1 MTLITIV
8 KPYIR
13 QLSQTIHFNM
23 NNLFNH
29 SGVKYFLLTLTSLW
43 ASITI
48 AQPLTGTR
56 TIPGNFASIAAA
68 VSALN
73 TNGVGTGGVIINV
86 AAGHTETLTS
96 AIIMTA
102 TGTAANPIIFQK
114 NGIGANPV
122 ITAYAGSKLASSI
135 DSVDVMWA
143 FEGSDYITINGINL
157 SEAVANTNATT
168 QMEVGFGFYKANGD
182 NGCNNNTIQNT
193 TITLNRDNSTA
204 SAAGPRQNAAGSIA
218 IEFVNALRTSVG
230 TAVTVT
236 SVLGASSNNRIY
248 SNTIQNCH
256 FGILLSGFAAPS
268 PYTLADLN
276 NDIGGQLSSTG
287 NTIINFGGGTGA
299 TMACGAMLIN
309 NQWSFN
315 ISNNLVNNNNGAG
328 INHGGGNRG
337 IWLFNSSP
345 GASCDIKKN
354 TITIT
359 AGTNTGAITWC
370 LDLEMATTGA
380 NGNTI
385 NIDSNQFLN
394 CNNTSASTV
403 AFTAIWINTAAT
415 TVNVRGNYIYGF
427 RYSGTGVSQAIL
439 SQVACG
445 NLNITDNIIDSV
457 ILDGANGTGTHHNIG
472 VTTAPTISLNI
483 NNNIITR
490 TTLNTVGTGTKL
502 IHGINYTGATPI
514 NNFIGNTVNNITR
527 NGTTGGTTIGIF
539 QGGGTNGTS
548 TTTIRRNTISNLSIT
563 GTGATSTMYGIQAG
577 TGTIIVDSNTIFNLS
592 CQKTSGSGVLYGI
605 YNIASPN
612 NESYNNNLIYNIN
625 HLGTGITYGI
635 YSISG
640 AGTKQILRNTL
651 HNISTTG
658 ATVAAIFTTISTHN
672 VAQNRIYNIF
682 STGTAATVSGIIM
695 GTVSSGTAFITNNLI
710 ADLRA
715 PNTTTATPTTAPSI
729 RGINITSTS
738 ALVNISVSHNT
749 VHLNATSTGTVFGTA
764 ALFHTVN
771 ATATTAN
778 LILRNNILVNN
789 STAIGAGRTVAYHR
803 SGTAL
808 NNYDNSSNNN
818 LFYAGVPSATNL
830 IFYDGTNSDQ
840 TLAAYITR
848 VTPRDTA
855 SKTEAVSFLS
865 IAGANANF
873 LKIDPSIATFAEAGS
888 TLTAGIG
895 FDFNNTIRAGYPGYT
910 GNAGTPDMGAWEDN
924 LTPQAI
930 NLMAFDT
937 ATAVQQTG
945 VLPRGTINNIILSIP
960 VRTVRGANALQ
971 ATSFKLSTA
980 GSTASSDISGA
991 KIFYTGSNPTFNTS
1005 VLFGTTPTPSGT
1017 FYVTGSQLLNTGIN
1031 YFWLTY
1037 DIRDTAGLSNI
1048 IDAQLDSI
1056 LLSGINYAPIDGNPS
1071 GSRSVA
1077 SPLNGPYNVGV
1088 GQTFPTITN
1097 AINTLSNLGV
1107 SGPVTFVLQDLSYD
1121 TLTGEVFPIVLNQFA
1136 NASIT
1141 NTVTI
1146 RPATGISAN
1155 ISGNSGVATFDI
1167 NTGSHYIID
1176 GRQGGTGGFTSGNN
1190 LIIRNTNLSA
1200 PTIRFVN
1207 DADSNHI
1214 FYTDLRGG
1222 NNIALGSAGAGV
1234 VNFGTTTGTTG
1245 NDFNTIKFCDIR
1257 EEGSTFPLAAISSI
1271 GSATT
1276 VIANNDNNIIDSCNI
1291 YNFFSPTVA
1300 SAGIYVG
1307 ANNSEWR
1314 IRGNKFY
1321 QTALRTFT
1329 AGPVHRVLW
1338 ITPNVANLTSASGF
1352 VIDNNFIGGNNASGT
1367 GNYQLDGAF
1376 TQTFNVF
1383 DISVGLGVPTSIQ
1396 GNTITNILYSSS
1408 STSSI
1413 SFLGFNI
1420 VNGNV
1425 NLGTST
1431 GNLIGSRTTNGA
1443 ITINISSTTSGGAMG
1458 IRTGGGTGNTFNI
1471 ANNII
1476 SGYDIFGTTTSTAPE
1491 FFGINVFTGTN
1502 INVFNNLIGD
1512 TSSLTGSIRVYSI
1525 ATSGTTIQRVSGIFN
1540 NPSSGTPVHNIFNNY
1555 ISNVFNFHSVT
1566 GTHSTATRGI
1576 LVNPTINGTFTVTNN
1591 VVRNLY
1597 SAAQTTATG
1606 INSAIGGLIVSG
1618 TVGTFDIRQN
1628 SISGLHLIATNTSVA
1643 VQNTGVFFSTPAAVG
1658 NNLLRNNIH
1667 TQMVWANNPL
1677 AVVNGIDIAAGTTNV
1692 NNNIIRMGI
1701 DTAGN
1706 SITTGCVFRGIT
1718 KNSGNSSIYFNT
1730 VYIGGNNVATS
1741 SSSTFA
1747 FERSG
1752 GGTDDIRN
1760 NIFTNV
1766 RSNASAGSAGHFAI
1780 QLNNSTTLTSNFNL
1794 LFADTIG
1801 RVGTTSYTSIS
1812 NWKGGSGVD
1821 ANSING
1827 AAGFINAN
1835 GDINNVNL
1843 RINPANPTPIEGTG
1857 SAVIGVGTDV
1867 DFDGQTRSTLT
1878 PIDLGADAGN
1888 FTPQDLA
1895 PPVIS
1900 YTTLTNTQL
1909 TTNRTITATITDA
1922 TGTYT
1927 TGSLIPR
1934 IYFKKSASGTLQST
1948 AGVLT
1953 SGNGS
1958 NGTWIFTIN
1967 NSLMGGV
1974 TGDDSIYYFIVAQD
1988 STLANNLGSNPGG
2001 AEGVDVNTLTTF
2013 GGFNSYKI
2021 IAIISGAFNVGVG
2034 QPFTT
2039 LTGTGGIFSYINSS
2053 IVGGNITIQITSDIE
2068 ETGLVGLN
2076 ETVETGAGNYSIRIE
2091 PNAPAIRN
2099 ITGSVAATGL
2109 IRLSGADR
2117 VRIDGSFSG
2126 SGRFLRFM
2134 NRTLNGS
2141 TLNLLEDADNDTI
2154 ANCIIEGVNNTVGML
2169 NFQSSTKPGGTGN
2182 DSNAVIGCLFRDT
2195 LGNITPT
2202 GMPNTCLFSQGVL
2215 SNDFNTFDN
2224 NELVNFGFNGVNL
2237 STTAGD
2243 FWRITNNKIYQ
2254 LLTRN
2259 AAMVVLQI
2267 DGGSGHI
2274 INNNSIGG
2282 GAINRS
2288 GTAFQTTSS
2297 LVAISLATTVTNTF
2311 PITINNNT
2319 ISNMAISGTGASAFF
2334 GIRVANGNL
2343 TIAGNTIGGNMMPYD
2358 TIKNN
2363 FDNGSITINGGASV
2377 IVENNLISNIAYY
2390 RAAGDRNAGITISS
2404 TLPSPLII
2412 RNNTIHTITGNNTGT
2427 TTSSFRVGA
2436 IVVTSAPTNITITGN
2451 NIRNIQNTN
2460 TGTAAYVVSGIMYSG
2475 GAATNP
2481 IITQNRIRNIGAVG
2495 TGTGTAS
2502 PEVMGIHMISATNA
2516 LIANNQISLGDS
2528 ALNQSR
2534 VYGIFD
2540 GTGGANTYAYNSIL
2554 INGMTATGSNH
2565 STGFLRSTTT
2575 STINF
2580 RNNLV
2585 YNKRTT
2591 GGTGFNYAV
2600 SSSSAT
2606 GVSGA
2611 NIQYNMFFVNDT
2623 ARLTELP
2630 AGISNSWNALN
2641 TFYPGAYNTNWAELT
2656 SIVPADALFT
2666 DTLSGNLA
2674 VITSSPNAWYVN
2686 GKGIRISNISGDF
2699 TNASGVRSIAIANGA
2714 SDIGSVEFTPTSTP
2728 PAAFADKTPI
2738 ANDSTQFFFA
2748 SRMVAKA
2755 KWGSIGTLP
2764 SSVNVQY
2771 YTGTNPANTPVGASF
2786 TNAYYNIQPTGGS
2799 GYNYELTLMQD
2810 SATLGNTLSVPT
2822 LQIARYSGPATNWFR
2837 YSNSIVNGSTG
2848 FLSAT
2853 GFTDGG
2859 IYTLTD
2865 SASSPLPVTFN
2876 SFGAKVIANDVILNW
2891 STSSEINNHGFYIE
2905 RSVNGT
2911 DFEEINFVKGKL
2923 NSSVVVYY
2931 TDVDANPFG
2940 TNTTL
2945 YYRLRQV
2952 DMNGDYAYSSIVAV
2966 KKGSN
2971 TLQSVSVFPNP
2982 VAGALNIEF
2991 VSAAAGNASIQI
3003 FDING
3008 RNVAQKE
3015 IISIA
3020 GLNTL
3025 TVDEVA
3031 LLNAGVYFVK
3041 VESAGEMQ
3049 MVKLIKQ

>member
-1 MTLITIV
+1 MKKISSFATRRYLVLVTALLLGTIT
-8 KPYIR
+8 
-13 QLSQTIHFNM
+13 F
-23 NNLFNH
+23 
-29 SGVKYFLLTLTSLW
+29 
-43 ASITI
+43 

-86 AAGHTETLTS
+86 AAGHTETLTA

-114 NGIGANPV
+114 NGVGANPV
-122 ITAYAGSKLASSI
+122 ITAFSGSKLAGSI

-157 SEAVANTNATT
+157 AEAFANTTPTT
-168 QMEVGFGFYKANGD
+168 QMEVGLGFYKANGD
-182 NGCNNNTIQNT
+182 NGCNNNTIQNA

-204 SAAGPRQNAAGSIA
+204 SAAGPRQNAAGSVA
-218 IEFVNALRTSVG
+218 IEFVNAARTSLS
-230 TAVTVT
+230 TATVVT
-236 SVLGASSNNRIY
+236 SVAGASSNNRIWG
-248 SNTIQNCH
+248 NTIQNCH

-287 NTIINFGGGTGA
+287 NTIINFGGGSGA

-315 ISNNLVNNNNGAG
+315 ISNNFVNNNNGAG

-354 TITIT
+354 TISIT

-370 LDLEMATTGA
+370 LDLEMATSGA
-380 NGNTI
+380 NGNII

-403 AFTAIWINTAAT
+403 AFTAIWVNTAAT
-415 TVNVRGNYIYGF
+415 NVNVRGNYIYGF

-445 NLNITDNIIDSV
+445 NLNITNNIIDSV

-472 VTTAPTISLNI
+472 VTTAPTLTLNI
-483 NNNIITR
+483 NNNTVTR
-490 TTLNTVGTGTKL
+490 TTLNTAGAGSKIL
-502 IHGINYTGATPI
+502 YGIYYIGATPI
-514 NNFIGNTVNNITR
+514 NNFIGNTVDNITR
-527 NGTTGGTTIGIF
+527 NGITGGTTIGIF
-539 QGGGTNGTS
+539 QTGGSNGVS

-563 GTGATSTMYGIQAG
+563 GLGTASTMYGIQAS
-577 TGTIIVDSNTIFNLS
+577 TGTIIVDSNSIFNIS
-592 CQKTSGSGVLYGI
+592 CQKTTGTGTLYGI
-605 YNIASPN
+605 YNIGSPN
-612 NESYNNNLIYNIN
+612 NESYNNNLINNIN

-658 ATVAAIFTTISTHN
+658 TTVAAINTTISTHN

-682 STGTAATVSGIIM
+682 STGTAAFVSGIIM
-695 GTVSSGTAFITNNLI
+695 GTVSPVGTAFITNNLI

-729 RGINITSTS
+729 RGINITSAST
-738 ALVNISVSHNT
+738 LVNISVSHNT
-749 VHLNATSTGTVFGTA
+749 VHLNATSTGTAFGTA

-789 STAIGAGRTVAYHR
+789 STSIGAGRTVAYHR

-818 LFYAGVPSATNL
+818 LFYAGVPSSTNL

-848 VTPRDTA
+848 VTPRDTL
-855 SKTEAVSFLS
+855 SQTEAVSFLS

-873 LKIDPSIATFAEAGS
+873 LKINPSIATFAEAGS
-888 TLTAGIG
+888 TPTAGIG

-937 ATAVQQTG
+937 ATAVQLTG
-945 VLPRGTINNIILSIP
+945 VLPRGSNNNVVLSIP

-971 ATSFKLSTA
+971 ATSFKLNTA
-980 GSTASSDISGA
+980 GSTAATDISAA

-1005 VLFGTTPTPSGT
+1005 VLFGTTATPSGT
-1017 FYVTGSQLLNTGIN
+1017 FYVTGSQILNTGIN

-1056 LLSGINYAPIDGNPS
+1056 FLSGINYAPINGNPA

-1077 SPLNGPYNVGV
+1077 SPLNGTYNVGA

-1107 SGPVTFVLQDLSYD
+1107 SGPVSFVLQDISYD
-1121 TLTGEVFPIVLNQFA
+1121 TLTGEVFPIVLNSY
-1136 NASIT
+1136 ASASTT

-1146 RPATGISAN
+1146 RPATGISSSIA
-1155 ISGNSGVATFDI
+1155 GNSGVATFDI
-1167 NTGSHYIID
+1167 NNGSHYIID

-1190 LIIRNTNLSA
+1190 LIIRNTNLIA
-1200 PTIRFVN
+1200 PTIRFIN
-1207 DADSNHI
+1207 DADSNRI

-1222 NNIALGSAGAGV
+1222 NTTALGSAGAGV

-1257 EEGSTFPLAAISSI
+1257 EEGSTLPLAAISSI

-1291 YNFFSPTVA
+1291 YNFFSPTAA
-1300 SAGIYVG
+1300 SAAIYVG

-1383 DISVGLGVPTSIQ
+1383 DISVGLGVPSSIQ

-1425 NLGTST
+1425 NLGTLI

-1491 FFGINVFTGTN
+1491 FFGINVFNGTN

-1525 ATSGTTIQRVSGIFN
+1525 ATSGTTQQRVSGIFN
-1540 NPSSGTPVHNIFNNY
+1540 NPSSGTPIHNIFNNY
-1555 ISNVFNFHSVT
+1555 ISNIFNFHTVT
-1566 GTHSTATRGI
+1566 GTHTTATRGI
-1576 LVNPTINGTFTVTNN
+1576 FVNPTINGTYNVSNN
-1591 VVRNLY
+1591 VIRNIY
-1597 SAAQTTATG
+1597 SESQTTAG
-1606 INSAIGGLIVSG
+1606 GLNASIGGIIVSG
-1618 TVGTFDIRQN
+1618 TVGTFEVRQN
-1628 SISGLHLIATNTSVA
+1628 TISGLHLTSTNTTTA
-1643 VQNTGVFFSTPAAVG
+1643 IQNVGIFFSTPAG
-1658 NNLLRNNIH
+1658 TNNLLHRNKIH
-1667 TQMVWANNPL
+1667 SQMVWAGNPFAL
-1677 AVVNGIDIAAGTTNV
+1677 LTGIDLAAGVNNV
-1692 NNNIIRMGI
+1692 NNNIIRLGI

-1706 SITTGCVFRGIT
+1706 SITTGAVFRGIS
-1718 KNSGNSSIYFNT
+1718 KNSGNSNIYFNT
-1730 VYIGGNNVATS
+1730 VYVGGNNVITS
-1741 SSSTFA
+1741 TSNSFA
-1747 FERSG
+1747 FERTG
-1752 GGTDDIRN
+1752 GGTDDVRN

-1766 RSNASAGSAGHFAI
+1766 RANASAGSAGHFAI
-1780 QLNNSTTLTSNFNL
+1780 QLNNTTTLTNNTNL

-1801 RVGTTSYTSIS
+1801 RIGTTPFASMP
-1812 NWKGGSGVD
+1812 NWKGGSGID
-1821 ANSING
+1821 INSING
-1827 AAGFINAN
+1827 TAGFLNAN
-1835 GDINNVNL
+1835 GDINSVNL
-1843 RINPANPTPIEGTG
+1843 RINIANPTPIEATG
-1857 SAVIGVGTDV
+1857 SVVFGVGTDV

-1878 PIDLGADAGN
+1878 PVDMGADAGN
-1888 FTPQDLA
+1888 FVQQDLA
-1895 PPVIS
+1895 PPTIN
-1900 YTTLTNTQL
+1900 YTILTNTL
-1909 TTNRTITATITDA
+1909 STTNRTIVATITDA
-1922 TGTYT
+1922 TGIYT
-1927 TGSLIPR
+1927 TGTFVPR
-1934 IYFKKSASGTLQST
+1934 IYFKKFAAGPLQST

-1953 SGNGS
+1953 SGNGINS
-1958 NGTWIFTIN
+1958 TWTFTIN
-1967 NSLMGGV
+1967 NSLMTGV
-1974 TGDDSIYYFIVAQD
+1974 IGDDSVYYFIVAQD
-1988 STLANNLGSNPGG
+1988 STLANNIGSNPGG
-2001 AEGVDVNTLTTF
+2001 VEGTNVNTLSTLPI
-2013 GGFNSYKI
+2013 FNSYKI
-2021 IAIISGAFNVGVG
+2021 LAIISGTFSVGTG

-2039 LTGTGGIFSYINSS
+2039 LTGAGGMFSYINSS
-2053 IVGGNITIQITSDIE
+2053 VVGGNITIQITSDIE

-2091 PNAPAIRN
+2091 PSAPAIRN
-2099 ITGSVAATGL
+2099 ITGTVAATGL

-2117 VRIDGSFSG
+2117 VRIDGNFSG

-2141 TLNLLEDADNDTI
+2141 TINLLEDADNDTI

-2169 NFQSSTKPGGTGN
+2169 NFQSSTKVGGTGN
-2182 DSNAVIGCLFRDT
+2182 DSNAIIGCLFRDT

-2202 GMPNTCLFSQGVL
+2202 GMPNTCIFSQGAF
-2215 SNDFNTFDN
+2215 SNDFNTIDN

-2254 LLTRN
+2254 TLTRN
-2259 AAMVVLQI
+2259 VAMTILQI
-2267 DGGSGHI
+2267 DGGSGHL
-2274 INNNSIGG
+2274 INGNSIGG
-2282 GAINRS
+2282 AAVDRS
-2288 GTAFQTTSS
+2288 GPIMTSTVASDIIRIQTTVST
-2297 LVAISLATTVTNTF
+2297 AN
-2311 PITINNNT
+2311 PITISNNI
-2319 ISNMAISGTGASAFF
+2319 ISNVGST
-2334 GIRVANGNL
+2334 
-2343 TIAGNTIGGNMMPYD
+2343 TIAFQPILVAGGVVTVSNNTIGGGTMPYD
-2358 TIKNN
+2358 TISSSGTSSGIHFSGGVGTSIVVSNN
-2363 FDNGSITINGGASV
+2363 LVSNIRFLNASTLRNGGISV
-2377 IVENNLISNIAYY
+2377 TTTTAGAISISNNTV
-2390 RAAGDRNAGITISS
+2390 RNILGQ
-2404 TLPSPLII
+2404 
-2412 RNNTIHTITGNNTGT
+2412 NTGT
-2427 TTSSFRVGA
+2427 STATARLGG
-2436 IVVTSAPTNITITGN
+2436 ILVTSGPVSGLLISGN
-2451 NIRNIQNTN
+2451 TVSNIQSTN
-2460 TGTAAYVVSGIMYSG
+2460 TGAVAYAPVGIMV
-2475 GAATNP
+2475 GAAGATYS
-2481 IITQNRIRNIGAVG
+2481 IVRNRVFNIGAIG
-2495 TGTGTAS
+2495 TGTGTSA
-2502 PEVMGIHMISATNA
+2502 PIIHGIQISSTANGCT
-2516 LIANNQISLGDS
+2516 IANNQITLGS
-2528 ALNQSR
+2528 TVINESI
-2534 VYGIFD
+2534 VYAMSD
-2540 GTGGANTYAYNSIL
+2540 YSSGANTFAYNSIF
-2554 INGMTATGSNH
+2554 ITGNTSSGANN
-2565 STGFLRSTTT
+2565 STGFIRIATT
-2575 STINF
+2575 SSINF

-2585 YNKRTT
+2585 YNNRTT
-2591 GGTGFNYAV
+2591 SGTGFNYAV
-2600 SSSSAT
+2600 SSTSAT

-2611 NIQYNMFFVNDT
+2611 NIQYNMLFVNDT
-2623 ARLTELP
+2623 ARLAELP
-2630 AGISNSWNALN
+2630 AGIGNSWNVLN
-2641 TFYPGAYNTNWAELT
+2641 TFYPGAYNTNWAERT
-2656 SIVPADALFT
+2656 SVVSPSALFT
-2666 DTLSGNLA
+2666 DVSNGDLGI
-2674 VITSSPNAWYVN
+2674 ITTSPNAWYVN
-2686 GKGIRISNISGDF
+2686 GKGIRIPTISGDF
-2699 TNASGVRSIAIANGA
+2699 TNASGIRSISIANGA
-2714 SDIGSVEFTPTSTP
+2714 TDIGSVEITPTSTP
-2728 PAAFADKTPI
+2728 PAALADKTPTT
-2738 ANDSTQFFFA
+2738 NDSTQFFFA
-2748 SRMVAKA
+2748 SRMIAKA

-2764 SSVNVQY
+2764 TSVNVQY
-2771 YTGTNPANTPVGASF
+2771 YTGTNPTNTPASTSF
-2786 TNAYYNIQPTGGS
+2786 TNAYYDIQPTGGS
-2799 GYNYELTLMQD
+2799 GFDYELTLMQD
-2810 SATLGNTLSVPT
+2810 SATLGNTSSVPR
-2822 LQIARYSGPATNWFR
+2822 LQIARYSGPSTNWFR
-2837 YSNSIVNGSTG
+2837 YSNSIVNGNTG
-2848 FLSAT
+2848 FLAA
-2853 GFTDGG
+2853 GGLVQGG
-2859 IYTLTD
+2859 IFTLTD
-2865 SASSPLPVTFN
+2865 SASTPLPVTLNAFTAN
-2876 SFGAKVIANDVILNW
+2876 VIANDVILNW
-2891 STSSEINNHGFYIE
+2891 STSSEINNHGFFIE
-2905 RSVNGT
+2905 RSANGKE
-2911 DFEEINFVKGKL
+2911 FEEINFVKGKL
-2923 NSSVVVYY
+2923 NSSIVVNY
-2931 TDVDANPFG
+2931 THIDANPFV

-2945 YYRLRQV
+2945 FYRLRQV
-2952 DMNGDYAYSSIVAV
+2952 DMNGEYAYSAILAV
-2966 KKGSN
+2966 KKTST
-2971 TLQSVSVFPNP
+2971 TLQAVTVFPNP

-2991 VSAAAGNASIQI
+2991 VSAAAGNATIHI

-3008 RNVAQKE
+3008 RNVAQKN
-3015 IISIA
+3015 IQSIP

-3025 TVDEVA
+3025 IMDEVA
-3031 LLNAGVYFVK
+3031 QLNAGVYFVK
-3041 VESAGEMQ
+3041 IESAGENQ

>member
-1 MTLITIV
+1 M
-8 KPYIR
+8 KNFSN
-13 QLSQTIHFNM
+13 LSR
-23 NNLFNH
+23 
-29 SGVKYFLLTLTSLW
+29 VKYLLLTLISFW

-96 AIIMTA
+96 TLVMTA

-122 ITAYAGSKLASSI
+122 ITAFSGSKLAGSI

-143 FEGSDYITINGINL
+143 FEGSDYVTINGINL
-157 SEAVANTNATT
+157 SEAVANTTPTT
-168 QMEVGFGFYKANGD
+168 QMEVGFGFYKVNGD
-182 NGCNNNTIQNT
+182 NGCNNNTIQNA

-204 SAAGPRQNAAGSIA
+204 SAAGPRQNAAGSVA

-236 SVLGASSNNRIY
+236 SVSGASSNNRMY

-287 NTIINFGGGTGA
+287 NTIINFGGGSGA
-299 TMACGAMLIN
+299 TMACGAILIN

-315 ISNNLVNNNNGAG
+315 ISNNIVNNNNGAG

-380 NGNTI
+380 NGNII

-445 NLNITDNIIDSV
+445 NLNISNNIIDSV
-457 ILDGANGTGTHHNIG
+457 ILDGANATGTHHNIG
-472 VTTAPTISLNI
+472 VTAAPSISLNI
-483 NNNIITR
+483 NDNIITR
-490 TTLNTVGTGTKL
+490 TVLNTVGTGGKTL
-502 IHGINYTGATPI
+502 HGINYTSGATPI
-514 NNFIGNTVNNITR
+514 INFIGNTVNNITR

-539 QGGGTNGTS
+539 QGGGSNGVS
-548 TTTIRRNTISNLSIT
+548 TTTIRRNTISNMNIT
-563 GTGATSTMYGIQAG
+563 GTGITSTMYGVQAG
-577 TGTIIVDSNTIFNLS
+577 SGTIIVDSNNIFNLS
-592 CQKTSGSGVLYGI
+592 CVKTTGTGVLYGI

-612 NESYNNNLIYNIN
+612 NENYNNNLINNIN

-658 ATVAAIFTTISTHN
+658 ATVAAINTTISTHN

-729 RGINITSTS
+729 RGINITSIST
-738 ALVNISVSHNT
+738 LININVSHNT
-749 VHLNATSTGTVFGTA
+749 VHLNATSTGTAFGTA

-808 NNYDNSSNNN
+808 NNYDNNSNNN
-818 LFYAGVPSATNL
+818 LLYAGVPSTTNL

-848 VTPRDTA
+848 VTPRDTL
-855 SKTEAVSFLS
+855 SQTEAVSFLS

-873 LKIDPSIATFAEAGS
+873 LKINPSIPTFIEAGS
-888 TLTAGIG
+888 TLSAGIG

-924 LTPQAI
+924 HTPQAI

-945 VLPRGTINNIILSIP
+945 VLPRGSNNNVVLSIP
-960 VRTVRGANALQ
+960 IRTVRGANALQ
-971 ATSFKLSTA
+971 ATSFKLNTA
-980 GSTASSDISGA
+980 GSTAATDISAA

-1005 VLFGTTPTPSGT
+1005 VLFGTTATPSGT
-1017 FYVTGSQLLNTGIN
+1017 FYITGSQILNTGIN

-1056 LLSGINYAPIDGNPS
+1056 FLSGINYAPINGNPP

-1077 SPLNGPYNVGV
+1077 APLNGPYNVGA

-1107 SGPVTFVLQDLSYD
+1107 GGPVTFVLQDISYD
-1121 TLTGEVFPIVLNQFA
+1121 TLTGEVFPIVLNQYA

-1146 RPATGISAN
+1146 RPATGISAS
-1155 ISGNSGVATFDI
+1155 ISGNSGVATFDF
-1167 NTGSHYIID
+1167 NNGSHYIID

-1200 PTIRFVN
+1200 PTIRFIN
-1207 DADSNHI
+1207 DADSNRI

-1234 VNFGTTTGTTG
+1234 VNFGTTSLANG

-1257 EEGSTFPLAAISSI
+1257 EDGSNFPVASISSI
-1271 GSATT
+1271 GSAST

-1291 YNFFSPTVA
+1291 YNFFSPTVN
-1300 SAGIYVG
+1300 SAAIYVG
-1307 ANNSEWR
+1307 SNNSAWQ
-1314 IRGNKFY
+1314 IHGNKFY
-1321 QTALRTFT
+1321 QTAARSFT
-1329 AGPVHRVLW
+1329 AGPIHRVLW
-1338 ITPNVANLTSASGF
+1338 ITPNVANLSSASGF
-1352 VIDNNFIGGNNASGT
+1352 VINNNFIGGNNASGT
-1367 GNYQLDGAF
+1367 GNYEMNGAF
-1376 TQTFNVF
+1376 THTFNAF
-1383 DISVGLGVPTSIQ
+1383 DISVGLGAPTSIQ
-1396 GNTITNILYSSS
+1396 GNTITNINYTSA

-1413 SFLGFNI
+1413 AFLGINV

-1425 NLGTST
+1425 DVGTSA
-1431 GNLIGSRTTNGA
+1431 GNLIGSRINNGA
-1443 ITINISSTTSGGAMG
+1443 ITINLSSTTSGGVMG

-1476 SGYDIFGTTTSTAPE
+1476 SGYDIFGTTTSTTPE

-1502 INVFNNLIGD
+1502 INVSNNLIGD
-1512 TSSLTGSIRVYSI
+1512 TSSLTGSIRVYSV
-1525 ATSGTTIQRVSGIFN
+1525 ATSGTTQQRVSGIFN
-1540 NPSSGTPVHNIFNNY
+1540 NPSSGTPVHNIFNNA
-1555 ISNVFNFHSVT
+1555 ISNIFNFHSVA
-1566 GTHSTATRGI
+1566 GTHITATRGVF
-1576 LVNPTINGTFTVTNN
+1576 VNPTINGTYNVINN
-1591 VVRNLY
+1591 VIKNIY

-1606 INSAIGGLIVSG
+1606 LNAAIGGVIVSG
-1618 TVGTFDIRQN
+1618 TVGTFDVRQN
-1628 SISGLHLIATNTSVA
+1628 QISGLHLTGPNTTDA
-1643 VQNTGVFFSTPAAVG
+1643 IQNVGIFFSTPAG
-1658 NNLLRNNIH
+1658 TSNHLLRNIIH
-1667 TQMVWANNPL
+1667 SQMIWSNNPS
-1677 AVVNGIDIAAGTTNV
+1677 VIITGIDVAVGTNNV
-1692 NNNIIRMGI
+1692 NNNIIRLGV

-1706 SITTGCVFRGIT
+1706 GITTGATLRGIT
-1718 KNSGNSSIYFNT
+1718 KNSGNSNIYFNT
-1730 VYIGGNNVATS
+1730 VYLGGSNVAS
-1741 SSSTFA
+1741 SNSNSFA
-1747 FERSG
+1747 FQRTG
-1752 GGTDDIRN
+1752 AGNDDVRN

-1766 RSNASAGSAGHFAI
+1766 RSNSSPGGSGHFAI
-1780 QLNNSTTLTSNFNL
+1780 QLNNTSTLTSNFNL
-1794 LFADTIG
+1794 LRADTIG
-1801 RVGTTSYTSIS
+1801 RIGTTTYTSIS

-1827 AAGFINAN
+1827 VAGFINAN
-1835 GDINNVNL
+1835 GDINTINL

-1857 SAVIGVGTDV
+1857 SAVAGIGTDV
-1867 DFDGQTRSTLT
+1867 DFDGQTRSILT
-1878 PIDLGADAGN
+1878 PVDLGADAGN
-1888 FTPQDLA
+1888 FIPQDLA
-1895 PPVIS
+1895 PPLITYS
-1900 YTTLTNTQL
+1900 TLTNTLL

-1922 TGTYT
+1922 SGTYT
-1927 TGSLIPR
+1927 TGILVPR
-1934 IYFKKSASGTLQST
+1934 IYFKKFAAGTLQST

-1953 SGNGS
+1953 SGNGT
-1958 NGTWIFTIN
+1958 NGTWTFTIN
-1967 NSLMGGV
+1967 NSLVSGV

-1988 STLANNLGSNPGG
+1988 SSLAGNLGSSPGG
-2001 AEGVDVNTLTTF
+2001 AEGTDVNTLTTLAN
-2013 GGFNSYKI
+2013 FNSYKI
-2021 IAIISGAFNVGVG
+2021 LAIISGTFNVGTG

-2039 LTGTGGIFSYINSS
+2039 LTGAGGIFSYINSS

-2076 ETVETGAGNYSIRIE
+2076 ETIETGAGGYSIRIE
-2091 PNAPAIRN
+2091 PNAAVVRS

-2109 IRLSGADR
+2109 IRLNGADR
-2117 VRIDGSFSG
+2117 VIIDGRFSG
-2126 SGRFLRFM
+2126 SGRYLRFM

-2169 NFQSSTKPGGTGN
+2169 NFQSSTKVGGTGN

-2202 GMPNTCLFSQGVL
+2202 GMPNTCMFSQGAF

-2254 LLTRN
+2254 TLTRN

-2267 DGGSGHI
+2267 DGGSGHL
-2274 INNNSIGG
+2274 INGNSIGG
-2282 GAINRS
+2282 AAVDRS
-2288 GTAFQTTSS
+2288 GPIMTSSVASDIIRIQTTVSTANPIVISNNIISNIGSTTIAFQPI
-2297 LVAISLATTVTNTF
+2297 LVAGGVVTV
-2311 PITINNNT
+2311 
-2319 ISNMAISGTGASAFF
+2319 SN
-2334 GIRVANGNL
+2334 
-2343 TIAGNTIGGNMMPYD
+2343 NTIGGGTMPYD
-2358 TIKNN
+2358 TISSSGTSSGIHFSGGVGTSIVVSNN
-2363 FDNGSITINGGASV
+2363 LVSNIRFLNASTLRNGGISV
-2377 IVENNLISNIAYY
+2377 TTTT
-2390 RAAGDRNAGITISS
+2390 AGTITIS
-2404 TLPSPLII
+2404 
-2412 RNNTIHTITGNNTGT
+2412 NNTVRNILGQNTGIST
-2427 TTSSFRVGA
+2427 ATARLGG
-2436 IVVTSAPTNITITGN
+2436 ILVTSAPVSGLVISGN
-2451 NIRNIQNTN
+2451 TVSNIQSTN
-2460 TGTAAYVVSGIMYSG
+2460 TGTVAYAPVGIMVGASGATYS
-2475 GAATNP
+2475 
-2481 IITQNRIRNIGAVG
+2481 IIRNRVFNIGAIG
-2495 TGTGTAS
+2495 TGTGAAA
-2502 PEVMGIHMISATNA
+2502 PIIHGIQISSSANGCT
-2516 LIANNQISLGDS
+2516 IANNQIALGS
-2528 ALNQSR
+2528 TATNESI
-2534 VYGIFD
+2534 VYGISD
-2540 GTGGANTYAYNSIL
+2540 YSTGANTFAYNSIF
-2554 INGMTATGSNH
+2554 ITGNTSTGANN
-2565 STGFLRSTTT
+2565 STGFIRISTT
-2575 STINF
+2575 SNINF

-2585 YNKRTT
+2585 YNNRTT
-2591 GGTGFNYAV
+2591 SGTGFNYAV
-2600 SSSSAT
+2600 SSTSAT

-2611 NIQYNMFFVNDT
+2611 NIQYNMLFVNDT
-2623 ARLTELP
+2623 ARLAELP
-2630 AGISNSWNALN
+2630 AGIGNSWNALN
-2641 TFYPGAYNTNWAELT
+2641 TFYPGAYNTNWAERT
-2656 SIVPADALFT
+2656 SVVSPSALFT
-2666 DTLSGNLA
+2666 DVSNGDLGII
-2674 VITSSPNAWYVN
+2674 ITSPNAWYVN
-2686 GKGIRISNISGDF
+2686 GKGIRIPTISGDF
-2699 TNASGVRSIAIANGA
+2699 SSVTGVRSITITTGA
-2714 SDIGSVEFTPTSTP
+2714 TDIGSVEFTPTSTP
-2728 PAAFADKTPI
+2728 PFAFADKTPI

-2748 SRMVAKA
+2748 SRMIAKA

-2764 SSVNVQY
+2764 STVDVQY
-2771 YTGTNPANTPVGASF
+2771 YTGMNPASTPIGTSF
-2786 TNAYYNIQPTGGS
+2786 TNAYYNIQTTGGS

-2810 SATLGNTLSVPT
+2810 SATLGNTISVPS
-2822 LQIARYSGPATNWFR
+2822 LQIARYSGPSTNWFR

-2865 SASSPLPVTFN
+2865 SVSTPLPVTLNAFTAN
-2876 SFGAKVIANDVILNW
+2876 VIANDVILNW
-2891 STSSEINNHGFYIE
+2891 STSSEINNYGFYVE
-2905 RSVNGT
+2905 RSVNGNE
-2911 DFEEINFVKGKL
+2911 FEEINFVKGKL
-2923 NSSVVVYY
+2923 NSSVVVDYK
-2931 TDVDANPFG
+2931 DVDTNPFG
-2940 TNTTL
+2940 SNTTL

-2952 DMNGDYAYSSIVAV
+2952 DMNGEYAYSAIVAV
-2966 KKGSN
+2966 KKTS
-2971 TLQSVSVFPNP
+2971 TMLQSVSIFPNP
-2982 VAGALNIEF
+2982 VAGILNIEF
-2991 VSAAAGNASIQI
+2991 VTTVSGNATIQI

-3008 RNVAQKE
+3008 RNVGQKE
-3015 IISIA
+3015 MISIA

-3031 LLNAGVYFVK
+3031 QLNAGVYFVK
-3041 VESAGEMQ
+3041 IESAGENQ